1 MIEITAA
8 QTERVDAVLSGIHN
22 APNKVFYNVIN
33 RALSTVRSQSGK
45 LVAATYQIKQKDV
58 KGNSNMRLSRAN
70 ASNLTG
76 EIAFA
81 GTVIPLIKF
90 KVSPKEPRRKT
101 VSVSV
106 LREAGGK
113 RLESAYVADL
123 GRYGV
128 GVFERLTSR
137 RETSQ
142 QLFGPSVAH
151 MMENERV
158 LEQAERSAQ
167 ETVDKRI
174 EHEISRI
181 LNGYGGGK

>member
-1 MIEITAA
+1 MIEITAE
-8 QTERVDAVLSGIHN
+8 QVERVNAVLGGLQN

-45 LVAATYQIKQKDV
+45 PIAATYQIKQSEIKR
-58 KGNSNMRLSRAN
+58 NSNMRLKRAT
-70 ASNLTG
+70 AGDLAG
-76 EIAFA
+76 QIEVA
-81 GTVIPLIKF
+81 GTVIPLMKF
-90 KVSPKEPRRKT
+90 KVSPKEPRRST
-101 VSVSV
+101 VSVQV
-106 LREAGGK
+106 LRESGGK

-137 RETSQ
+137 RATSQ

-151 MMENERV
+151 MMENENV
-158 LEQAERSAQ
+158 LEQVEGSAQ
-167 ETVDKRI
+167 ETVDKRL

-181 LNGYGGGK
+181 LNGYGG

>member
-1 MIEITAA
+1 MIEITAE
-8 QTERVDAVLSGIHN
+8 QTERVNAILGGLKN

-33 RALSTVRSQSGK
+33 RALSTVRAQSGK
-45 LVAATYQIKQKDV
+45 LIAATYQIKQKDV
-58 KGNSNMRLSRAN
+58 KSNTNMRVSKASAN
-70 ASNLTG
+70 DLTG
-76 EIAFA
+76 QIAFA
-81 GTVIPLIKF
+81 GTVIPLMKF
-90 KVSPKEPRRKT
+90 QVSPKSPQKRT

-106 LREAGGK
+106 LRESGGK

-128 GVFERLTSR
+128 GVFERLTSK
-137 RETSQ
+137 RESSQ

-158 LEQAERSAQ
+158 LEQAEQKAQ
-167 ETVDKRI
+167 ETIDKRV

-181 LNGYGGGK
+181 LNGYGG

>member
-1 MIEITAA
+1 MIEITAE
-8 QTERVDAVLSGIHN
+8 QTERVNAVLGGLQN
-22 APNKVFYNVIN
+22 APNKVFHNVIN

-45 LVAATYQIKQKDV
+45 LVAATYQIKQSEIKR
-58 KGNSNMRLSRAN
+58 NSNMRLKRAT
-70 ASNLTG
+70 TG
-76 EIAFA
+76 DLAGHIEFA
-81 GTVIPLIKF
+81 GTVIPLMKF

-106 LREAGGK
+106 LRESGGK

-137 RETSQ
+137 RATSQ

-151 MMENERV
+151 MMENENV
-158 LEQAERSAQ
+158 LEQVEGSAQ

-181 LNGYGGGK
+181 LNGYGG

>member
-1 MIEITAA
+1 MIEITAE
-8 QTERVDAVLSGIHN
+8 QTSRVNAVLSGIKN

-33 RALSTVRSQSGK
+33 RALSTVRTQAGK
-45 LVAATYQIKQKDV
+45 LIAATYQIKQREIKS
-58 KGNSNMRLSRAN
+58 NSNMQVKRASAN
-70 ASNLTG
+70 NLTG

-81 GTVIPLIKF
+81 GTVIPLMNF
-90 KVSPKEPRRKT
+90 KVSPKDPQKKT

-128 GVFERLTSR
+128 GVFERLTSK

-142 QLFGPSVAH
+142 QLYGPSVAH
-151 MMENERV
+151 MMGNAQV
-158 LEQAERSAQ
+158 LEQAEQKAQ
-167 ETVDKRI
+167 ETIDKRV

-181 LNGYGGGK
+181 LNGYGG

>member
-1 MIEITAA
+1 MIEISAE
-8 QTERVDAVLSGIHN
+8 QIERVNAVLSGLHN

-33 RALSTVRSQSGK
+33 RALTTVRSQSGK
-45 LVAATYQIKQKDV
+45 LVAATYQMKQIEIKIKY
-58 KGNSNMRLSRAN
+58 NMRLKRATEGDL
-70 ASNLTG
+70 AG
-76 EIAFA
+76 QIEFA
-81 GTVIPLIKF
+81 GTVIPLMKF
-90 KVSPKEPRRKT
+90 KVSPKEPRQKT

-106 LREAGGK
+106 LRESGGK

-137 RETSQ
+137 RATSQ

-151 MMENERV
+151 MVENENV
-158 LEQAERSAQ
+158 LERVEDSAQ
-167 ETVDKRI
+167 GTVDKRL

-181 LNGYGGGK
+181 LNGYGG